1 MVQKY
6 QFPVSRILLNGK
18 EFFNDDKT
26 RSLTQLTA
34 EMIEKVKAYEK
45 NSDLSRQTGIDDGIE
60 STVEDL
66 RDVKNKGTVC
76 D

>member
-6 QFPVSRILLNGK
+6 QFPVSRILVNGK

-34 EMIEKVKAYEK
+34 EMIENVKAYEK

>member
-6 QFPVSRILLNGK
+6 QFPVSRILVNGK

-45 NSDLSRQTGIDDGIE
+45 NSDLSRQTGIDDVIE

>member
-6 QFPVSRILLNGK
+6 QFPVSRILVNGK

-34 EMIEKVKAYEK
+34 EMIEKVKAYAK

>member
-1 MVQKY
+1 
-6 QFPVSRILLNGK
+6 VSRILVNGK

-34 EMIEKVKAYEK
+34 EMIENVKAYEK

>member
-1 MVQKY
+1 
-6 QFPVSRILLNGK
+6 VSRILVNGK

>member
-1 MVQKY
+1 M
-6 QFPVSRILLNGK
+6 SRILVNGK

-66 RDVKNKGTVC
+66 RDVKKKGTVG

>member
-6 QFPVSRILLNGK
+6 QFPVSRILVNGK

>member
-1 MVQKY
+1 MAQKY
-6 QFPVSRILLNGK
+6 QFPVSRILVNGK

>member
-6 QFPVSRILLNGK
+6 QFPVSRILVNGK

-60 STVEDL
+60 ATVEDL